1 MFTLTAPKLAALIA
15 AAAIVGAVVP
25 LPGGS
30 APGVATVHALAV
42 PAGQLA
48 GPCAGAPQLAPETL
62 AMFFAP
68 ALDADAP
75 SPVAIVDAETF
86 TLTVADATYTV
97 NIANGVD
104 VMGGDAASAAL
115 LGRHVGLC
123 VGEFAMTP
131 EDAPG
136 IWTATGEYQP
146 IAAPVTFDN

>member
-1 MFTLTAPKLAALIA
+1 MFKLTVPKLAALIA
-15 AAAIVGAVVP
+15 ATAIVGRLVP
-25 LPGGS
+25 LPGGG
-30 APGVATVHALAV
+30 APGVATVHALSI
-42 PAGQLA
+42 PATSLA
-48 GPCAGAPQLAPETL
+48 GPCEGAPQLDSETL

-68 ALDADAP
+68 ALDQGAP

-104 VMGGDAASAAL
+104 VTGGDAASAAL

-123 VGEFAMTP
+123 VGEFVTTTD
-131 EDAPG
+131 DAPG

-146 IAAPVTFDN
+146 MAAPVTFDN